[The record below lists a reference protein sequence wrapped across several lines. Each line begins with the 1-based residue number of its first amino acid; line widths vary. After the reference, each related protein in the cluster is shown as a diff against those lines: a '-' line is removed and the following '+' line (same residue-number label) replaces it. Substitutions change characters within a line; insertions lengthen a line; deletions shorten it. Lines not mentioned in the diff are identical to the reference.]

1 MMKLGAFSVS
11 LPVKNLAKSKEF
23 YELLGFEQFAGD
35 GQHYLIMKNEE
46 TLIGLFENMFDET
59 LLTFN
64 PGWDQSAN
72 QLEDYDDV
80 RAIQQKLMDENI
92 KLERHCDSQSQG
104 PASIVVKDPDGHTIL
119 IDQHVE

>member
-1 MMKLGAFSVS
+1 MKLGAFSVS
-11 LPVKNLAKSKEF
+11 LPVKNLQKSKAF
-23 YELLGFEQFAGD
+23 YQNLGFSVFAGD
-35 GQHYLIMKNEE
+35 NEHYLIMKNED
-46 TLIGLFENMFDET
+46 TLIGLFENMFEQT

-72 QLEDYDDV
+72 PLSDFDDV
-80 RAIQQKLMDENI
+80 RTIQQTLMDKDV

-119 IDQHVE
+119 IDQHV

>member
-11 LPVKNLAKSKEF
+11 LPVKNLANSKEF
-23 YELLGFEQFAGD
+23 YEHLGFEQFAGD

-72 QLEDYDDV
+72 QLSDYDDV
-80 RAIQQKLMDENI
+80 RSIQQKLMDENI

>member
-1 MMKLGAFSVS
+1 MKLGAFSVS
-11 LPVKNLAKSKEF
+11 LPVKDLAKSKQF
-23 YELLGFEQFAGD
+23 YEHLGFEQFAGD

-64 PGWDQSAN
+64 PGWNQSA
-72 QLEDYDDV
+72 QGLEEYDDI
-80 RAIQQKLMDENI
+80 RKIQQILMDKDI
-92 KLERHCDSQSQG
+92 KLERHCDSQGEG

-119 IDQHVE
+119 IDQHV

>member
-23 YELLGFEQFAGD
+23 YKHLGFEQFAGD
-35 GQHYLIMKNEE
+35 GQHYLIMKNQE
-46 TLIGLFENMFDET
+46 TLIGLFENMFEET

>member
-1 MMKLGAFSVS
+1 
-11 LPVKNLAKSKEF
+11 
-23 YELLGFEQFAGD
+23 
-35 GQHYLIMKNEE
+35 MKNEE
-46 TLIGLFENMFDET
+46 TLIGLFENMFEET